1 MQNFCIPKD
10 RKPNL
15 ERFKMYMQE
24 HGVEC
29 SLPDQLIYRYLY
41 TSKFCEENTLNRIK
55 KLLTWRSDNNIDN
68 ILNDPVIKKNHDTI
82 SRRLLY
88 RTHKVDRW
96 GRPCTIF
103 NVGHLDLRHIMKHYT
118 AQEILTAHIYYNEYM
133 EKLCREASEK
143 MGVDY
148 IGNATIIDLKGL
160 SLSRHMN
167 LGAMSIFKEMILIHT
182 YYYPESSDVVYIVNF
197 PPLFNYFW
205 NIIKPWMTD
214 LQKQKLKRIS
224 TFSKLLSYFLPEN
237 LPKIYGGLCECE
249 GGCVLGRAAV
259 DEPAALTDIIS
270 LSNHGSENVDV
281 YVSKGDLITWC
292 FNSLDKDIEFQAL
305 FISVDGLMKSLVP
318 LCRVPSKSSL
328 IRGEWKCEND
338 GKVRLVFD
346 NSKSNWLSCSVSY
359 EVNIVSGVKTAATGV
374 DTVTNKVE
382 PLTNEVE
389 TATTEVDTVTNEV
402 ETINKE

>member
-1 MQNFCIPKD
+1 
-10 RKPNL
+10 
-15 ERFKMYMQE
+15 
-24 HGVEC
+24 
-29 SLPDQLIYRYLY
+29 
-41 TSKFCEENTLNRIK
+41 
-55 KLLTWRSDNNIDN
+55 
-68 ILNDPVIKKNHDTI
+68 
-82 SRRLLY
+82 
-88 RTHKVDRW
+88 
-96 GRPCTIF
+96 
-103 NVGHLDLRHIMKHYT
+103 
-118 AQEILTAHIYYNEYM
+118 
-133 EKLCREASEK
+133 
-143 MGVDY
+143 
-148 IGNATIIDLKGL
+148 
-160 SLSRHMN
+160 
-167 LGAMSIFKEMILIHT
+167 
-182 YYYPESSDVVYIVNF
+182 
-197 PPLFNYFW
+197 
-205 NIIKPWMTD
+205 
-214 LQKQKLKRIS
+214 
-224 TFSKLLSYFLPEN
+224 
-237 LPKIYGGLCECE
+237 
-249 GGCVLGRAAV
+249 
-259 DEPAALTDIIS
+259 
-270 LSNHGSENVDV
+270 V